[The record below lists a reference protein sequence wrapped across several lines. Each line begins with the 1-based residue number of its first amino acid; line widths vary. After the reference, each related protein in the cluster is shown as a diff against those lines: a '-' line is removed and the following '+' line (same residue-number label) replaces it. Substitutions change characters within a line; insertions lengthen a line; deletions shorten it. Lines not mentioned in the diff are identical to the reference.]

1 VELGSP
7 TVLVVEDEP
16 SLRLLCRLNLEL
28 EGFSVLEA
36 ATLSEA
42 RSRLESSS
50 VDVVLL
56 DLHLGREL
64 GQTLV
69 AELAA
74 RTPRVPVALVTGTA
88 ELPSAEESG
97 ADAVLPKPFQI
108 DRLVATVRSLAA
120 MGGGDR

>member
-1 VELGSP
+1 
-7 TVLVVEDEP
+7 VLVVEDEP

-42 RSRLESSS
+42 RSSLESSS

-69 AELAA
+69 EELAA

-97 ADAVLPKPFQI
+97 ADAVLAKPFQI

-120 MGGGDR
+120 TGERGR

>member
-1 VELGSP
+1 M
-7 TVLVVEDEP
+7 LVVEDEP

-69 AELAA
+69 QEIAA
-74 RTPRVPVALVTGTA
+74 RTPRVRVALVSGPA
-88 ELPSAEESG
+88 ELPSAEDSG

-108 DRLVATVRSLAA
+108 DSLVATVRTLATA
-120 MGGGDR
+120 GQGER

>member
-1 VELGSP
+1 
-7 TVLVVEDEP
+7 VLVVEDEP
-16 SLRLLCRLNLEL
+16 ALRMLCRLNLEL
-28 EGFSVLEA
+28 EGFAVLEA

-42 RSRLESSS
+42 RTCLAHGS

-56 DLHLGREL
+56 DLHLGRER
-64 GQTLV
+64 GQTLME
-69 AELAA
+69 ELAA

-108 DRLVATVRSLAA
+108 DRLVATVRTLAA
-120 MGGGDR
+120 TGGGDR

>member
-1 VELGSP
+1 MEAGSP

-16 SLRLLCRLNLEL
+16 SLRLLCRVNLEL
-28 EGFSVLEA
+28 EGFAVLEA

-69 AELAA
+69 QELAA
-74 RTPRVPVALVTGTA
+74 RTPRVRVALVSGTA

-108 DRLVATVRSLAA
+108 DSLVATVRTLATA
-120 MGGGDR
+120 GQGER

>member
-1 VELGSP
+1 
-7 TVLVVEDEP
+7 VLVVEDEP

-36 ATLSEA
+36 ATLTEA
-42 RSRLESSS
+42 RSRLETAS
-50 VDVVLL
+50 VDLVLL
-56 DLHLGREL
+56 DLHLGREF

-69 AELAA
+69 QELAA
-74 RTPRVPVALVTGTA
+74 RTPHVPVVLVTGTA

-120 MGGGDR
+120 AGSSDR

>member
-1 VELGSP
+1 
-7 TVLVVEDEP
+7 VLVVDDEP
-16 SLRLLCRLNLEL
+16 SIRLLCRINLEL
-28 EGFSVLEA
+28 EGFEVLEA
-36 ATLSEA
+36 ATLGEA

-69 AELAA
+69 KEIAA
-74 RTPRVPVALVTGTA
+74 RTPRVPVVLVTGTA

-108 DRLVATVRSLAA
+108 DRLVATVRALAA
-120 MGGGDR
+120 TGGGDR